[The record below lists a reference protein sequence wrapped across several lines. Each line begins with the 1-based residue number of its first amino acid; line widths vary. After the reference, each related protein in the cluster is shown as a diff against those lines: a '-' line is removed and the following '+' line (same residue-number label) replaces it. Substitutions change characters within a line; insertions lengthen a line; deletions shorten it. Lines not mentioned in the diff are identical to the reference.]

1 MKKRFILILLS
12 VLLVLTG
19 CKHGGDVTE
28 TDTDIIPLPERSG
41 ASYGTEWAYA
51 GMECQIQAD
60 DPYFSVTGRGF
71 EYRDGWLGVKDGGYF
86 DLACNYE
93 PGPEERFTLEFDFY
107 SGGGAL
113 WLGMWL
119 YGKDSLPDDG
129 MDGCW
134 IKLSDGA
141 IGYEGGTFATVSGK
155 AVKIK
160 AEAGP
165 DGISVSAD
173 GEVLFSSDHKPDN
186 GGGAVKLRSGGP
198 DVYITNIAFR
208 YGY

>member
-1 MKKRFILILLS
+1 MKKILIVLSLILLIFTQS
-12 VLLVLTG
+12 CGHEPVE
-19 CKHGGDVTE
+19 TE
-28 TDTDIIPLPERSG
+28 KETVALPPAESE
-41 ASYGTEWAYA
+41 SYGTEWAYA
-51 GMECQIQAD
+51 GMDKQIMAD
-60 DPYFSVTGRGF
+60 DPDFSVTGADF

-134 IKLSDGA
+134 LKLSDGA
-141 IGYEGGTFATVSGK
+141 IGYGGGTFATVSGK

-165 DGISVSAD
+165 YGISVSAD

-186 GGGAVKLRSGGP
+186 GGGAVKLRSDGP